1 VSMKEDMTRDIE
13 VHNTIV
19 GDEGTERT
27 LHLPLDVED
36 RQEVNHDVVDMRH
49 EVDRLDGVVVVDS
62 RGIVLDKKGGRD
74 RVIDRKGFRR
84 RRLGVYRGPLMQ
96 DRCLPCFQ
104 TMCERQAAIPDSG
117 QPCVQPN
124 ECFERH
130 LGLTSCAL
138 NFQEAY
144 LHSQSRAQ
152 KKIAGSL

>member
-62 RGIVLDKKGGRD
+62 RGIVLDRKGGRD

-104 TMCERQAAIPDSG
+104 TSVRGKQTYQILDNHACSRM
-117 QPCVQPN
+117 N
-124 ECFERH
+124 
-130 LGLTSCAL
+130 AL
-138 NFQEAY
+138 KDT
-144 LHSQSRAQ
+144 LD
-152 KKIAGSL
+152 